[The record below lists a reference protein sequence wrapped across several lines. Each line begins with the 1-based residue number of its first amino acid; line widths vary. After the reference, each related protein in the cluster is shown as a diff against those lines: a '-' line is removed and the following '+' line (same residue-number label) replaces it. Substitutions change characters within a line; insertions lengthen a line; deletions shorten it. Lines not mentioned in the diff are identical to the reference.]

1 MKKKKSNRKPRNN
14 GCCHPVRVGANM
26 WSRRDKKSAWNPSGY
41 ERVVADR
48 GSWHYQ
54 RCRGTGT
61 EDTVPP
67 WFDGTPSSLEGQAR
81 GLGPYPTGSTQ
92 RIEVRTKLLIVYP
105 VMV

>member
-1 MKKKKSNRKPRNN
+1 
-14 GCCHPVRVGANM
+14 M
-26 WSRRDKKSAWNPSGY
+26 WSRRDEKSAWNPGGY
-41 ERVVADR
+41 ERLVADR